1 MNASRDN
8 WKRRDR
14 GSFAY
19 AERGL
24 NWATPKPIAEGKM
37 SVAVDT
43 SDDFTV
49 RPMRLNEVE
58 HAIQWA
64 QQEGWNPG
72 LHDAACFRAADPD
85 GFFIGTLRDEP
96 VGSISAIRYGEHFG
110 FIGLYIVKPEFRGK
124 GFGFRIWQHAMEYL
138 AGRNIGLDG
147 VVAQQ
152 DNYRKSGFQLA
163 HRNVRFQGIA
173 RPRRAQS
180 QITAIK
186 NLGELPFEQLMS
198 YDRAC
203 FAAPR
208 ERFLA
213 DWVAQP
219 DATAIAAVHDGE
231 IRGYGV
237 LRKCYDGHKVGPLFA
252 DDARTAEALFDAL
265 IARHEGATFVLDV
278 PEPNAAAAALAQ
290 QYGMTSVFETA
301 RMYTKAAPAIPL
313 SRVFG
318 ITTFELG

>member
-1 MNASRDN
+1 MPFWWRRMNASRDN

-37 SVAVDT
+37 SAAVDT

-49 RPMRLNEVE
+49 RPMRLDEVE

-96 VGSISAIRYGEHFG
+96 VGSISAVRYGEHFG
-110 FIGLYIVKPEFRGK
+110 FIGLYIVKPEFRGE
-124 GFGFRIWQHAMEYL
+124 GFGFRIWQHAMAYL

-152 DNYRKSGFQLA
+152 DNYRQSGF
-163 HRNVRFQGIA
+163 
-173 RPRRAQS
+173 
-180 QITAIK
+180 
-186 NLGELPFEQLMS
+186 
-198 YDRAC
+198 
-203 FAAPR
+203 
-208 ERFLA
+208 
-213 DWVAQP
+213 
-219 DATAIAAVHDGE
+219 
-231 IRGYGV
+231 
-237 LRKCYDGHKVGPLFA
+237 
-252 DDARTAEALFDAL
+252 
-265 IARHEGATFVLDV
+265 
-278 PEPNAAAAALAQ
+278 
-290 QYGMTSVFETA
+290 
-301 RMYTKAAPAIPL
+301 
-313 SRVFG
+313 
-318 ITTFELG
+318 